1 LSSYFFLL
9 SSGLVQGSITL
20 DRDKSVNKNKQGKD
34 IMCVAKTCQR
44 RRKQIRLASKNR
56 GKTTGRKVMDEVKYG
71 AKKKK

>member
-1 LSSYFFLL
+1 
-9 SSGLVQGSITL
+9 
-20 DRDKSVNKNKQGKD
+20 
-34 IMCVAKTCQR
+34 MCVAQTCKR